1 MLNPVT
7 QPRKGNV
14 YAVGTGIY
22 VGEMF
27 VFVKENKN
35 EYHFISIPKN
45 VNRIVPKD
53 KFELG
58 LESKILDYVGP
69 IDSKVFVLLEKQ
81 FDFNIKKNK

>member
-1 MLNPVT
+1 MLNSVT
-7 QPRKGNV
+7 RPIKGNT

-27 VFVKENKN
+27 VFVKEVNN

-45 VNRIVPKD
+45 VNRIVPKE

-69 IDSKVFVLLEKQ
+69 IDSKVFMLLEKQ
-81 FDFNIKKNK
+81 FAFNAKLTK

>member
-7 QPRKGNV
+7 QPKKGNI

-27 VFVKENKN
+27 VFVKEIDN
-35 EYHFISIPKN
+35 EYNFISIPKN
-45 VNRIVPKD
+45 VNRVVPKD
-53 KFELG
+53 KFKLG

-69 IDSKVFVLLEKQ
+69 IDANVFVLLEKQ
-81 FDFNIKKNK
+81 FDFNTNLNK